1 MRHFL
6 LFAMCTVSLGIAQN
20 LPNTLTP
27 KESADGWK
35 LLFDGKTLHGWD
47 SHWAEGWMAREGELV
62 CSAAERSWLSTS
74 DSFSDYTLKVE
85 FRGART
91 VNSGV
96 FLRSEKEGQPH
107 ITGYELQIWDYQP
120 AGYNT
125 GSLVGSLKAS
135 PVKILPDQWN
145 YYEITAHGDHFVILL
160 NGKKVLDGHDSKHAS
175 GVIGFQ
181 CQKVNKIEFRNIKL
195 RPLR

>member
-6 LFAMCTVSLGIAQN
+6 LFATCTVWLGAAQD

-35 LLFDGKTLHGWD
+35 LLFDGKTLHGWE
-47 SHWAEGWMAREGELV
+47 SHWAEDWTARDGELV

-74 DSFSDYTLKVE
+74 DSFSDYLFKVE
-85 FRGART
+85 FRGAGS

-120 AGYNT
+120 AGYKT
-125 GSLVGSLKAS
+125 GSLVGSLKAA
-135 PVKILPDQWN
+135 PVKNPARSV
-145 YYEITAHGDHFVILL
+145 E
-160 NGKKVLDGHDSKHAS
+160 
-175 GVIGFQ
+175 
-181 CQKVNKIEFRNIKL
+181 
-195 RPLR
+195 PLRDHRPRRSLHDHSERQEGARRPRVQA